1 MRKTLLATVVL
12 SALAVPAMAD
22 NSVTI
27 YGQAN
32 AALEWASNGS
42 KDTGTAGK
50 VSQWKIDGGGN
61 LETPS
66 RLGFKGNADLGGGL
80 NAFFQY
86 ETTLFGDNGADGNN
100 DGLKTFNNGTHLG
113 DREAWVGLQSADVGK
128 IELGH
133 GKTPY
138 VNLADV
144 EDSLV
149 IGANNLAIYNTG
161 ITNVAGGAN
170 GNQYQMGS
178 YVTYGATM
186 ATNTFTAV
194 SGKIDSNGVITKRP
208 PNGIRY
214 DSPDFDGFKFATYL
228 GLGENKTATTSETTD
243 FSLGANYTNGPF
255 FVGAAYQSD
264 NNLPNAG
271 NNNAKSQAFLLTGTF
286 KLDDWMIGVGGQS
299 SKQTVPLATTT
310 DYKQLAF
317 QLFSTYAIGPTVLKA
332 GLVDFGNVKISGH
345 SQSNTGDLRY
355 MVGANYYFT
364 KAVFGFVEFAGDS
377 NRGKMLAADPAA
389 AKGTVIDA
397 PSPTALSIG
406 MSYSF

>member
-1 MRKTLLATVVL
+1 
-12 SALAVPAMAD
+12 MAD
-22 NSVTI
+22 SSVTI

-32 AALEWASNGS
+32 AALEWASSGS

-50 VSQWKIDGGGN
+50 VSQWKIDGGSN

-66 RLGFKGNADLGGGL
+66 RLGFKGNADIGGGV
-80 NAFFQY
+80 ASFFQV
-86 ETTLFGDNGADGNN
+86 ETSLFTDNGAD
-100 DGLKTFNNGTHLG
+100 NGGTKLG
-113 DREAWVGLQSADVGK
+113 DRELWVGLQGSSMGK

-149 IGANNLAIYNTG
+149 IGANNLAIYNIG
-161 ITNVAGGAN
+161 INNLAAGSV
-170 GNQYQMGS
+170 GNQYQMGN
-178 YVTYGATM
+178 YVNYGATT
-186 ATNTFTAV
+186 AANTFTKYT
-194 SGKIDSNGVITKRP
+194 SLDTNGVITKRP

-264 NNLPNAG
+264 NNLPNGAL
-271 NNNAKSQAFLLTGTF
+271 NNAKSQAFLLTGTF

-299 SKQTVPLATTT
+299 AKQSVPGYSVTQT
-310 DYKQLAF
+310 AF
-317 QLFSTYAIGPTVLKA
+317 QLFSTYAIGPVTLKG
-332 GLVDFGNVKISGH
+332 GLVDFGNVKFPGGVTAGTS
-345 SQSNTGDLRY
+345 TGDLRY
-355 MVGANYYFT
+355 MVGANYYFSKT
-364 KAVFGFVEFAGDS
+364 TFGFVEFAGDS
-377 NRGKMLAADPAA
+377 NRGKMLTADATQP
-389 AKGTVIDA
+389 KGTVIDA
-397 PSPTALSIG
+397 PSPAALSVG
-406 MSYSF
+406 LSYAF

>member
-32 AALEWASNGS
+32 AAVEWASTGS

-86 ETTLFGDNGADGNN
+86 ETTLFTDNGADNQNN
-100 DGLKTFNNGTHLG
+100 PATNTYNNGTKLG
-113 DREAWVGLQSADVGK
+113 DREAWVGLQSADIGK

-149 IGANNLAIYNTG
+149 IGANNLAIYN
-161 ITNVAGGAN
+161 INIANVAAGAG

-178 YVTYGATM
+178 FVTYGATT
-186 ATNTFTAV
+186 ATNSFTKYASV
-194 SGKIDSNGVITKRP
+194 DANGVITKRP

-271 NNNAKSQAFLLTGTF
+271 LNNAKSQAFLLTGTF
-286 KLDDWMIGVGGQS
+286 KMDDWMIGVGGQS
-299 SKQTVPLATTT
+299 AKQSVPGA
-310 DYKQLAF
+310 DAKQLAF

-332 GLVDFGNVKISGH
+332 GLVDFGNVKFSGH

-377 NRGKMLAADPAA
+377 NRGKTLTADPGAT
-389 AKGTVIDA
+389 KGTVIDA